1 MAVCCWESTM
11 DIASVFD
18 WFAQESTSAAEHT
31 DEPRER
37 DTWMKLAKLWAT
49 AAQRCRDETA
59 TLRPG
64 SQSIQHR
71 IDRRGS
77 RSRSCALR
85 T

>member
-31 DEPRER
+31 DEPRQR
-37 DTWMKLAKLWAT
+37 DMWMKLAKLWAT
-49 AAQRCRDETA
+49 AVTVLRRDSDAAARVAVYFNIE
-59 TLRPG
+59 LIG
-64 SQSIQHR
+64 
-71 IDRRGS
+71 RGS

>member
-31 DEPRER
+31 DEPRQR
-37 DTWMKLAKLWAT
+37 DMWIRLAKLWAT

-64 SQSIQHR
+64 SQSI
-71 IDRRGS
+71 S
-77 RSRSCALR
+77 TSN
-85 T
+85 